1 MLRLLLISFVVLFV
15 TACSDVP
22 SGYVGIKV
30 NLLGSEKGVADQEL
44 GTGRYWI
51 GVNEKLYIF
60 PVFQQTQVWTKSADE
75 GSLLDD
81 SVTFQSEKGLS
92 VNSDIS
98 VVYSVDPK
106 KVSVLFQKFRKGID
120 EITHTFLRSA
130 VRDALVRSAGTKSIE
145 SIYGAGKADL
155 ITEVERKVRAETADL
170 GIIIEHIYFI
180 GDMRLPPSITAAINA
195 NAVASQM
202 TAQRE
207 QEVQQSRAEADKK
220 VAEARGE
227 ADSTLLR
234 ANAEAAAIKIKG
246 DALSKNPEVL
256 ELSKIEK
263 WDGQLPQIVGAATP
277 FINLSSK

>member
-30 NLLGSEKGVADQEL
+30 DMLGSDKGVSDQEL

-60 PVFQQTQVWTKSADE
+60 PVFQQTQVWTRALDE
-75 GSLLDD
+75 GSPTDD
-81 SVTFQSEKGLS
+81 SVSFNSGEGLS

-98 VVYSVDPK
+98 LVYSVDPK
-106 KVSVLFQKFRKGID
+106 KVGVLFQKFRKGID
-120 EITHTFLRSA
+120 EITHSFLRSA
-130 VRDALVRSAGTKSIE
+130 VRDALVTSAATKSIE
-145 SIYGAGKADL
+145 SIYGPGKADL
-155 ITEVERKVRAETADL
+155 IKEVESKVRAETAEL

-180 GDMRLPPSITAAINA
+180 GEMRLPPSITASINA
-195 NAVASQM
+195 KAVASQM

-207 QEVQQSRAEADKK
+207 QEVQQSKAEADKK
-220 VAEARGE
+220 VAEAKGD

-263 WDGQLPQIVGAATP
+263 WDGRLPQIVGTATP

>member
-1 MLRLLLISFVVLFV
+1 MKKILLALVILSLA
-15 TACSDVP
+15 ACSDVP
-22 SGYVGIKV
+22 SGYTGIKV
-30 NLLGSEKGVADQEL
+30 NLLGSDKGVDSQEL

-51 GVNEKLYIF
+51 GMNEKLYTF
-60 PVFQQTQVWTKSADE
+60 PVFQQTQVWTKNVDE
-75 GSLLDD
+75 GSLTDD

-155 ITEVERKVRAETADL
+155 INEVESKVRAETADL

-207 QEVQQSRAEADKK
+207 QEVQQVKFEADKL
-220 VAEARGE
+220 EQTARGE
-227 ADSTLLR
+227 ANSKLIL
-234 ANAEAAAIKIKG
+234 AEAEAKSIKIKG

-263 WDGQLPQIVGAATP
+263 WNGEVPQVVGATTP
-277 FINLSSK
+277 FISLSK

>member
-1 MLRLLLISFVVLFV
+1 MVRLLLISFIVLFV

-30 NLLGSEKGVADQEL
+30 NLLGSDKGVADQEL

-75 GSLLDD
+75 GSVLDD

>member
-1 MLRLLLISFVVLFV
+1 MVRLLLISFIVLFV

-30 NLLGSEKGVADQEL
+30 NLLGSDKGVADQEL

-75 GSLLDD
+75 GSVLDD

-263 WDGQLPQIVGAATP
+263 WDGRLPQIVGAATP

>member
-30 NLLGSEKGVADQEL
+30 DMLGSDKGVSDQEL

-60 PVFQQTQVWTKSADE
+60 PVFQQTQVWTRALDE
-75 GSLLDD
+75 GSPTDD
-81 SVTFQSEKGLS
+81 SVSFNSGEGLS

-98 VVYSVDPK
+98 LVYSVDPK
-106 KVSVLFQKFRKGID
+106 KVGVLFQKFRKGID
-120 EITHTFLRSA
+120 EITHSFLRSA
-130 VRDALVRSAGTKSIE
+130 VRDALVTSAATKSIE
-145 SIYGAGKADL
+145 SIYGPGKADL
-155 ITEVERKVRAETADL
+155 IKEVESKVRAETAEL

-180 GDMRLPPSITAAINA
+180 GEMRLPPSITASINA
-195 NAVASQM
+195 KAVASQM

-207 QEVQQSRAEADKK
+207 QEVQQSKAEADKK
-220 VAEARGE
+220 VAEAKGD

-246 DALSKNPEVL
+246 DALPKNPEVL

-263 WDGQLPQIVGAATP
+263 WDGRLPQIVGTATP

>member
-1 MLRLLLISFVVLFV
+1 MKTFLLALALLTL

-30 NLLGSEKGVADQEL
+30 NLLGSDKGVADQEL

-51 GVNEKLYIF
+51 GMNEKLYTF
-60 PVFQQTQVWTKSADE
+60 PVFQQTQVWTKNVDE
-75 GSLLDD
+75 GSLTDD

-155 ITEVERKVRAETADL
+155 INEVESKVRAETADL

-207 QEVQQSRAEADKK
+207 QEVQQVKFEADKK
-220 VAEARGE
+220 VAEAKGE

-263 WDGQLPQIVGAATP
+263 WDGRLPQIVGAATP

>member
-1 MLRLLLISFVVLFV
+1 MVRLLLISFIVLFV

-22 SGYVGIKV
+22 NGYVGIKV
-30 NLLGSEKGVADQEL
+30 NLLGSDKGVADQEL

-51 GVNEKLYIF
+51 GFNEKLYTF
-60 PVFQQTQVWTKSADE
+60 PVFQQNQVWTKAVDE
-75 GSLLDD
+75 GSPTDE
-81 SVTFQSEKGLS
+81 SVSFNSGEVLS

-98 VVYSVDPK
+98 LVYSVDPK

-120 EITHTFLRSA
+120 EITHSFLRSA
-130 VRDALVRSAGTKSIE
+130 VRDALVTSAATKSIE
-145 SIYGAGKADL
+145 SIYGPGKAEL
-155 ITEVERKVRAETADL
+155 IKEVESKVRAETAEL
-170 GIIIEHIYFI
+170 GIIVEHIYFI
-180 GDMRLPPSITAAINA
+180 GEMRLPPSITASINA
-195 NAVASQM
+195 KAVASQM

-207 QEVQQSRAEADKK
+207 QEVQQVKFEADKK
-220 VAEARGE
+220 VAEAKGE

-263 WDGQLPQIVGAATP
+263 WDGRLPQIVGAATP

>member
-1 MLRLLLISFVVLFV
+1 MKTFLLALALLTL

-30 NLLGSEKGVADQEL
+30 NLLGSDKGVADQEL

-51 GVNEKLYIF
+51 GMNEKLYTF
-60 PVFQQTQVWTKSADE
+60 PVFQQTQVWTKNVDE
-75 GSLLDD
+75 GSLTDD

-155 ITEVERKVRAETADL
+155 INEVESKVRAETADL

-207 QEVQQSRAEADKK
+207 QEVQQSKAEADKK
-220 VAEARGE
+220 VAEAKGE

-263 WDGQLPQIVGAATP
+263 WDGRLPQIVGAATP

>member
-75 GSLLDD
+75 GSVLDD